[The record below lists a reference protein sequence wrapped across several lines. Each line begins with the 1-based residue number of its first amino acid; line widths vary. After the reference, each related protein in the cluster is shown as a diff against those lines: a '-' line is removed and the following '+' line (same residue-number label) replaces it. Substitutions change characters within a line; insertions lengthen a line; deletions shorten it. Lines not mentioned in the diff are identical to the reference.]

1 MDEIMLMK
9 YLQGKGFDHM
19 SEDEFM
25 HKFKNF
31 MSKYKRDSYTD
42 YNDDD
47 YYNMNSRGYNIRRY
61 NDYPEYD
68 SPEFD
73 YEDSYSK
80 MGRNMHYS
88 KQRRMNQPLYE
99 DHITEQQARTLV
111 SKMYHIEKGKKH
123 VGEKY
128 DMHKAKE
135 ILERY
140 RGIIPKHV
148 TPCDIYVAINAQ
160 YHDYGE
166 LFTSWFGDNI
176 DHKIIESAIVFWF
189 KDVDFEGDNKL
200 MYYFDVM

>member
-19 SEDEFM
+19 SEEEFM

-31 MSKYKRDSYTD
+31 MSKYKRDSYID

-80 MGRNMHYS
+80 MGRIMHYN

-140 RGIIPKHV
+140 RGIIPKYV